1 MPRSDVAGS
10 NGIPSLLRNS
20 AMIPTVAAPVCIP
33 PNSENVFPFPY
44 ISTSIIVI
52 CFLDLISF
60 DIAET
65 KSQSC
70 FHLHFTNG

>member
-33 PNSENVFPFPY
+33 PNSEKAFPFPY

-52 CFLDLISF
+52 CFLDLVFF
-60 DIAET
+60 DIAEM
-65 KSQSC
+65 KSQSY
-70 FHLHFTNG
+70 FYLNFTNG